1 MKKFVIVAVLVF
13 ALLVTLVACNNN
25 KNPEETTAAT
35 TTNNEENTTVA
46 ETTKGEETAAEETT
60 DAEGTTNAEETTAA
74 DETTEEV
81 TTEEVTTAEET
92 TAEETTEEETTE
104 EGPKDYELK
113 DITTVGGMSSDEYFE
128 NDGSIVN
135 NGEAEKF
142 IANERGGILKDV
154 TSVAF
159 RGWAGLGSIKTLSFG
174 YSIDGNEPIW
184 VDSFT
189 VEFENDQDKAAI
201 QAGQPNGLRYK
212 IVINLAD
219 IEKGEHVLHL
229 CMKGED
235 GNAYEMSKWGSI
247 KIVGTKTFG
256 PADVLDID
264 LTDGTWK
271 DVPAKQ
277 NELATEGTVKVVE
290 RNGVNALEFDRVDEN
305 TGSGYL
311 KVLNAD
317 TLYDTIK
324 NGFTFELDVE
334 LPVTDPCS
342 IVSNMQYGGF
352 GFEILDNDYRLYF
365 NMHCDGSYV
374 GPSFM
379 PDANVRYHLVA
390 TYDGN
395 ELTLYVNGE
404 KVDSVVVGNNIQFA
418 EEGSNVLVIG
428 GDSDGQNGSLPCS
441 AYIYGVRIYSKVATA
456 KDVAQLY
463 ADS

>member
-219 IEKGEHVLHL
+219 IEKGNVLH
-229 CMKGED
+229 KHVRVKF
-235 GNAYEMSKWGSI
+235 GNFPRRFLLLAAGFFHFVFAFVAVRQKMPHVRNVHDAFDFIS
-247 KIVGTKTFG
+247 VVT
-256 PADVLDID
+256 
-264 LTDGTWK
+264 
-271 DVPAKQ
+271 Q
-277 NELATEGTVKVVE
+277 NSSHFVHK
-290 RNGVNALEFDRVDEN
+290 
-305 TGSGYL
+305 
-311 KVLNAD
+311 
-317 TLYDTIK
+317 
-324 NGFTFELDVE
+324 
-334 LPVTDPCS
+334 
-342 IVSNMQYGGF
+342 
-352 GFEILDNDYRLYF
+352 
-365 NMHCDGSYV
+365 
-374 GPSFM
+374 
-379 PDANVRYHLVA
+379 NVR
-390 TYDGN
+390 
-395 ELTLYVNGE
+395 
-404 KVDSVVVGNNIQFA
+404 S
-418 EEGSNVLVIG
+418 
-428 GDSDGQNGSLPCS
+428 
-441 AYIYGVRIYSKVATA
+441 
-456 KDVAQLY
+456 
-463 ADS
+463 